1 MNVQRTSTDHD
12 KRFDVQA
19 KTKAPFQMSDF
30 GITTLLNPTAN
41 IASQGRVVRRNKS
54 SGLGKPGAFTVKRG
68 FDIVVAS
75 LLIVLLSPLLVATAL
90 AVKLTSKGPVFF
102 AQRRWGKGNV
112 PFLLYKFR
120 SMHVDLQDRS
130 GIAHTVKNDPRVTA
144 VGRFLRRTSIDE
156 LPQLFNVL
164 LGDMSLVGPRAH
176 VLGMHAAG
184 VRYEDLVPEYF
195 ARHAVRPG
203 ITGLAQVRGLRG
215 EVTDAAHARARV
227 NADLE
232 YIRTFS
238 VLRDIRIMLATIPA
252 VITGKA
258 AF

>member
-1 MNVQRTSTDHD
+1 
-12 KRFDVQA
+12 
-19 KTKAPFQMSDF
+19 MSDL
-30 GITTLLNPTAN
+30 GIATMLAPTASITT
-41 IASQGRVVRRNKS
+41 QGAVLRRTQTP
-54 SGLGKPGAFTVKRG
+54 GLGKPGAFAVKRT
-68 FDIVVAS
+68 FDVIVAS
-75 LLIVLLSPLLVATAL
+75 ILIVLLSPVLLAVAA
-90 AVKLTSKGPVFF
+90 AVKLTSKGPAFF
-102 AQRRWGKGNV
+102 VQRRWGKGNV
-112 PFLLYKFR
+112 PFRLYKFR
-120 SMHVDLQDRS
+120 SMHVDLEDRS

-144 VGRFLRRTSIDE
+144 IGRFIRRSSLDE

-164 LGDMSLVGPRAH
+164 KGDMSLVGPRAH

-215 EVTDAAHARARV
+215 EVTDADHAQARV
-227 NADLE
+227 DSDLE

-238 VLRDIRIMLATIPA
+238 VWRDIRIMLATIPA
-252 VITGKA
+252 VIGGKA

>member
-1 MNVQRTSTDHD
+1 MNVQRTRIEIDE
-12 KRFDVQA
+12 RFGVKAQV
-19 KTKAPFQMSDF
+19 KTPFQMTEL
-30 GITTLLNPTAN
+30 GIASLLNPAATV
-41 IASQGRVVRRNKS
+41 STQGRVLRSTKTP
-54 SGLGKPGAFTVKRG
+54 GLGKPGAFAVKRG

-75 LLIVLLSPLLVATAL
+75 LLLLFLAPVFLLVAA
-90 AVKLTSKGPVFF
+90 AIKLTSKGPVFF
-102 AQRRWGKGNV
+102 VQRRWGKGNV
-112 PFLLYKFR
+112 PFRLYKFR
-120 SMHVDLQDRS
+120 SMYTELEDRS

-144 VGRFLRRTSIDE
+144 VGRLIRRSSLDE
-156 LPQLFNVL
+156 LPQLINVL
-164 LGDMSLVGPRAH
+164 KGDMSLVGPRAH

-215 EVTDAAHARARV
+215 EVTDADHAQARV
-227 NADLE
+227 DSDLE

-238 VLRDIRIMLATIPA
+238 VWRDIRILLATIPT
-252 VITGKA
+252 VLTGRA